1 MGLLLMSVV
10 IVGMGK
16 SGIIGQ
22 KIAATFAST
31 GTPAF
36 FVHPGE
42 AFHGD
47 LGMITADDVVHGKPS
62 PDMFLLAASIMHVP
76 AAQCLVFED
85 AEPGMRGARAAG
97 MQVVHVPSRR

>member
-1 MGLLLMSVV
+1 MNTALDIARDVIRTEVQAIEAMLARMGERFDAAVQPIVAMRGRVV
-10 IVGMGK
+10 VLGMGK

-22 KIAATFAST
+22 KIAATLAST

-47 LGMITADDVVHGKPS
+47 LGMI
-62 PDMFLLAASIMHVP
+62 
-76 AAQCLVFED
+76 
-85 AEPGMRGARAAG
+85 
-97 MQVVHVPSRR
+97 